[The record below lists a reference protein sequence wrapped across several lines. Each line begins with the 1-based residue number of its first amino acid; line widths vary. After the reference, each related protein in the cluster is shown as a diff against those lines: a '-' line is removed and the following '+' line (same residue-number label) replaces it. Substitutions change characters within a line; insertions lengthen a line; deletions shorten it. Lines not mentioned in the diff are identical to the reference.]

1 MIFIVIGIDTRPEK
15 RDDFLAGITRYC
27 AQVRAEPGNL
37 RFTCSEDVEEPNR
50 FVVVA
55 NYADQAGRRGPRG
68 LGTRAMV
75 LRMAAVGGL
84 TSPVDRVPG
93 AARCGLVR
101 DGRGTPRIGFLTGY
115 RRPSSVARRTAA

>member
-1 MIFIVIGIDTRPEK
+1 MIFIVISIDTRPEK

-55 NYADQAGRRGPRG
+55 NYADQAAGE
-68 LGTRAMV
+68 A
-75 LRMAAVGGL
+75 
-84 TSPVDRVPG
+84 
-93 AARCGLVR
+93 LVR
-101 DGRGTPRIGFLTGY
+101 DGRGTPRIGYLRGY
-115 RRPSSVARRTAA
+115 RRPSSVARRTAAWRVLTSSLAKMCLVWVRSVLTDTNR